1 MIDIEPITTII
12 PENPAVQVQQHEL
25 PRQQEVS
32 QSFTKLKATLEARLR
47 KISEST
53 PPQTQPQEQISASEP
68 QEQSSTLTESQ
79 PEEQKK
85 PRPKEAVCAEALL
98 KILRTQNLSELNGSN
113 FDLIVNFGTQDKQDL
128 KSVRITIVDGKINI
142 SGVVGEDGTVASLSE
157 GQKIRGLDEENKH
170 LDILTEHLVKTV
182 FPNLS
187 PQEHQALTST
197 ILGQE
202 PRQIED
208 LAHSLGYLTRY
219 DLGEILGIPKDKTQ
233 RDKLLDNISDP
244 KLKKAIEKAANQ
256 IYGSEE
262 NPPAIAEIPEAGEVS
277 DVLKGYFDLKSIDFS
292 EITRTLTNK
301 AEKLSKKDE
310 TRSQGQ
316 AIEKLV
322 TYIKS
327 AFGKNLNL
335 ETWLENYY
343 QSLAEG
349 NEPVNIA
356 SQLSELTPALNQ
368 IKNISKEQIEVIE
381 NRIKTTG
388 KITGIFAI
396 ILALMIFRSA
406 QSESKGQ
413 GGLH

>member
-1 MIDIEPITTII
+1 MIDGEPITTT
-12 PENPAVQVQQHEL
+12 PEKPAVQVQQHEL

-53 PPQTQPQEQISASEP
+53 HPQTQTQEQIPASEP

-85 PRPKEAVCAEALL
+85 PRPKEAACAEALL
-98 KILRTQNLSELNGSN
+98 KILRTQNLSKLNGSN

-128 KSVRITIVDGKINI
+128 KSVRITIVDGKISI

-202 PRQIED
+202 PGQID
-208 LAHSLGYLTRY
+208 DFAHSLGYLTRD
-219 DLGEILGIPKDKTQ
+219 DLGEILGIPKDKEQ
-233 RDKLLDNISDP
+233 RDKLLANISD
-244 KLKKAIEKAANQ
+244 KRLKKAMEEAANQ
-256 IYGSEE
+256 IYGSER
-262 NPPAIAEIPEAGEVS
+262 NPPTIAEIPEAGEVS
-277 DVLKGYFDLKSIDFS
+277 DVLKGYFELESINFFG
-292 EITRTLTNK
+292 ITKTLTDK
-301 AEKLSKKDE
+301 AKELSKKDE
-310 TRSQGQ
+310 TKSQGQ
-316 AIEKLV
+316 AIE
-322 TYIKS
+322 
-327 AFGKNLNL
+327 NLAKHIESTFRENPDL
-335 ETWLENYY
+335 EPWLKTYY

-356 SQLSELTPALNQ
+356 SQLSQLVPALNQ
-368 IKNISKEQIEVIE
+368 IKDISEQQIRAIE
-381 NRIKTTG
+381 NRIKTAG
-388 KITGIFAI
+388 KITGILAI

-406 QSESKGQ
+406 QSEGRGQ
-413 GGLH
+413 GGPH